1 MWKNWNLSSKIAVTV
16 SVLIFI
22 TVIALTTVSSFN
34 QQLTLREDLENQAT
48 LLVETLSVASDNNL
62 FSLDVAS
69 LTTIAEQV
77 DASNDVTLVKF
88 YDQTGRLIVSTIGSD
103 DALFSFEPNERGVD
117 IINERN
123 LALEWGDNALNAA
136 QPVLIGQQVVG
147 AVELSLSTA
156 TIREQ
161 FVQAQLTA
169 TIAALLATIISIAVA
184 ILLSRS
190 ITTPLRKLSVVAEQF
205 SSGNRDLK
213 ADITSNDEVGSLAKT
228 FNTMIAE
235 VNDRQVALENLNQSL
250 EKRVAERTAELEQAR
265 DEALA
270 AQRIA
275 NENSR
280 LKSEFLSTMSHE
292 LRTPMNAIEGFV
304 GIILSRMGGADFNE
318 KTESYLH
325 KVRSNSRR
333 LLGLIN
339 DFLDLSRIESGR
351 LELVNQPMSP
361 ESMATQ
367 WRSTLISLAD
377 NKGLDFTVDVDPNLP
392 TTIHGDEEAL
402 SKVAINLLGNAI
414 KFTSEGSVSLQLKQD
429 GDQMDMIVS
438 DTGMGIPPHA
448 REFIFDE
455 FRQVDQS
462 SRREHGGT
470 GLGLA
475 IVSKLVRAMNGTVSL
490 ESEVGEGTTFHVRVP
505 MNLEAVVL

>member
-1 MWKNWNLSSKIAVTV
+1 
-16 SVLIFI
+16 
-22 TVIALTTVSSFN
+22 
-34 QQLTLREDLENQAT
+34 
-48 LLVETLSVASDNNL
+48 
-62 FSLDVAS
+62 
-69 LTTIAEQV
+69 
-77 DASNDVTLVKF
+77 
-88 YDQTGRLIVSTIGSD
+88 
-103 DALFSFEPNERGVD
+103 
-117 IINERN
+117 
-123 LALEWGDNALNAA
+123 
-136 QPVLIGQQVVG
+136 G

>member
-1 MWKNWNLSSKIAVTV
+1 
-16 SVLIFI
+16 
-22 TVIALTTVSSFN
+22 
-34 QQLTLREDLENQAT
+34 
-48 LLVETLSVASDNNL
+48 NL

-88 YDQTGRLIVSTIGSD
+88 YDQTGRLIVSTIASD

-117 IINERN
+117 IINERD

-169 TIAALLATIISIAVA
+169 TIAALLAIIISIAVA

-235 VNDRQVALENLNQSL
+235 VNDRQIALENLNQSL
-250 EKRVAERTAELEQAR
+250 EKRVAERTAELEKAR

-367 WRSTLISLAD
+367 WRSTLVSLAD

-402 SKVAINLLGNAI
+402 YYQQAILRYYAI
-414 KFTSEGSVSLQLKQD
+414 GLPSTLATSAD
-429 GDQMDMIVS
+429 
-438 DTGMGIPPHA
+438 
-448 REFIFDE
+448 
-455 FRQVDQS
+455 
-462 SRREHGGT
+462 
-470 GLGLA
+470 
-475 IVSKLVRAMNGTVSL
+475 
-490 ESEVGEGTTFHVRVP
+490 
-505 MNLEAVVL
+505 